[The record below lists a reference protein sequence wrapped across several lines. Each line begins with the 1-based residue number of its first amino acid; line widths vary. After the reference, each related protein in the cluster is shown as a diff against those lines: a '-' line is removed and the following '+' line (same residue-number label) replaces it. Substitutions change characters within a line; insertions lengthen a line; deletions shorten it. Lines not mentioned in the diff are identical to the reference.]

1 MRSGSVWLSFNLKI
15 SPEMWIVMLFGP
27 YTHTHT
33 HTCARMYTFVFTHLR
48 VNEIAATLKRCCV
61 SEGCCNEDHRGREP
75 DKAPPPPAFWPL
87 ILPCGVLM
95 SAQLQRHCSGHC
107 LKVHVWKHVYT
118 QRCVTSNKSELV
130 LCCSFSQE
138 AGVSVLIHLQCV
150 CVGVCMP

>member
-1 MRSGSVWLSFNLKI
+1 
-15 SPEMWIVMLFGP
+15 
-27 YTHTHT
+27 
-33 HTCARMYTFVFTHLR
+33 MYTFVFTHLR
-48 VNEIAATLKRCCV
+48 VNAIAATLKRCCV

-150 CVGVCMP
+150 WVCVRHNHNLVPMVMVIKPMSMYRGNKINFYCNLLQIPL